1 MSETPIIS
9 LRHVAVRF
17 GALEVHKDLNFAV
30 LPGEVVTILGPSGS
44 GKTIILKL
52 IMGLLTQ
59 SAGEVIV
66 TGRHVSNIP
75 ARNLAE
81 FRRDIGML
89 FQGAALFDSLT
100 VEDNVAY
107 ALREEQE
114 KSETEISRLVRE
126 RLEWVGLAHTMQKY
140 PGELSGGQ
148 KKRVGLARAL
158 ASNPKIMLFDE
169 PTTGL
174 DPTSTRRI
182 DELIVRLKNELN
194 ITSVVVTHDIQSAHR
209 ISDRWVLINGGKV
222 EAAGPVQELVS
233 QSESVIKF
241 ITGQWEED

>member
-1 MSETPIIS
+1 MSDTPIIS
-9 LRHVAVRF
+9 LRHVSVKF
-17 GALEVHKDLNFAV
+17 GKLEVHKDLSFAV
-30 LPGEVVTILGPSGS
+30 LPGEVVTVLGPSGS

-52 IMGLLTQ
+52 IMGLISP
-59 SAGEVIV
+59 SAGEVLV
-66 TGRHVSNIP
+66 MGKNVPQIP
-75 ARNLAE
+75 TEKLPE
-81 FRRDIGML
+81 FRREIGML

-114 KSETEISRLVRE
+114 KPEKEILRIVRE
-126 RLEWVGLAHTMQKY
+126 RLDWVGLPHTLGKY

-148 KKRVGLARAL
+148 KKRIGLARAL
-158 ASNPKIMLFDE
+158 ASDPKIMLFDE

-182 DELIVRLKNELN
+182 DELIIRLKNELN

-209 ISDRWVLINGGKV
+209 VSDRWVLINDGKV
-222 EAAGPVQELVS
+222 EAAGPVEELVS
-233 QSESVIKF
+233 QSEAVIKF

>member
-1 MSETPIIS
+1 MGPTPLIS

-17 GALEVHKDLNFAV
+17 GKLEVHKDLTFAV
-30 LPGEVVTILGPSGS
+30 LPGEVVTILGPSGA

-52 IMGLLTQ
+52 IMGLITPHSGQVVVMGQDVAKIESDKLP
-59 SAGEVIV
+59 G
-66 TGRHVSNIP
+66 
-75 ARNLAE
+75 
-81 FRRDIGML
+81 FRREIGML

-100 VEDNVAY
+100 VEENVGY
-107 ALREEQE
+107 ALREEHE
-114 KSETEISRLVRE
+114 KSEKEIQQTVKE
-126 RLEWVGLAHTMQKY
+126 RLEWVGLAHIMSKY

-182 DELIVRLKNELN
+182 DDLIVRLKNELN

-209 ISDRWVLINGGKV
+209 ISDRWVLINGGVV
-222 EAAGPVQELVS
+222 EAAGPVEELVS

-241 ITGQWEED
+241 ITGRWEED